1 MLYKGLGYLAAGI
14 AVGLLVTGYLV
25 EKEIHDEQAPEVK
38 KDGLF
43 AEVRGNTVRMYK
55 VEDGRFCGYSEPKV
69 FESSDKAVEWV
80 MKDTNAKLVF
90 ADE

>member
-14 AVGLLVTGYLV
+14 AVGLLVTGYLI
-25 EKEIHDEQAPEVK
+25 ENEFHDEEAPDFK
-38 KDGLF
+38 KDVLF
-43 AEVRGNTVRMYK
+43 AEVRGNTVLMYK

-69 FESSDKAVEWV
+69 FESADKAVEWV

>member
-1 MLYKGLGYLAAGI
+1 MYKGLGYLAAGL

-25 EKEIHDEQAPEVK
+25 EKELHDEKAPEAQH
-38 KDGLF
+38 DGQF

-55 VEDGRFCGYSEPKV
+55 VENGRFGGYSEPKV

-80 MKDTNAKLVF
+80 MKNTNAKLVF
-90 ADE
+90 AEE

>member
-1 MLYKGLGYLAAGI
+1 MIYKGLGYLAAGI
-14 AVGLLVTGYLV
+14 AVGLLVTGYLI
-25 EKEIHDEQAPEVK
+25 EKEIQDEEAHEQK

-43 AEVRGNTVRMYK
+43 AEVSGNTVRLYK

-80 MKDTNAKLVF
+80 LKDTNAKLVF
-90 ADE
+90 AGE